1 MDARGTGVVR
11 PRFFVGILPVSDRLF
26 LSLIHVIEVEPV
38 DALEKLKLEAIQ
50 KATREKGKKL
60 TGLEAL
66 AIEKRVAQEY
76 QGSAQQV
83 KKDSGDPL
91 PLSRYRFD

>member
-1 MDARGTGVVR
+1 MQEEPGSPGSG
-11 PRFFVGILPVSDRLF
+11 FFVGILPVSDKLF
-26 LSLIHVIEVEPV
+26 LSLIHVIEVKPV
-38 DALEKLKLEAIQ
+38 DALAKLELEAIQ

-60 TGLEAL
+60 TGLEV